1 MADLVEALLT
11 LVRELLERREKQK
24 ECISLSR
31 YEIIF
36 YTLLVLGHNFFKN
49 SLLKF
54 AFSTFYFGKLTFLFF
69 CI

>member
-1 MADLVEALLT
+1 MTDLVEVLLT
-11 LVRELLERREKQK
+11 LVRELLEGRQKQK
-24 ECISLSR
+24 ECISLRR
-31 YEIIF
+31 YEVIF
-36 YTLLVLGHNFFKN
+36 YALFVLGHYFFKN